1 MVPEPFEGAN
11 KLVKVPE
18 GVPDHM
24 GPVYPIP
31 MKVGHSVAMSIW
43 RPSREEIA
51 LLSGGGVVLLTSLT
65 ADERPCQIEVM
76 QTRVADSG
84 MAQA

>member
-1 MVPEPFEGAN
+1 MVPEVFEGVN
-11 KLVKVPE
+11 KLVKVPD
-18 GVPDHM
+18 GVPHDM

-31 MKVGHSVAMSIW
+31 MKVGHNVSMSIW

-51 LLSGGGVVLLTSLT
+51 LLSGGGVVLLTALV
-65 ADERPCQIEVM
+65 ADERTYQVEVM